1 LTSLSDAGEIGTSI
15 YRIASHRIA
24 HGGDDDDDDDDE
36 GTDRSD
42 KLVLREER
50 GRREKKRRR
59 KTRLDYHATARIFL
73 EFQ

>member
-1 LTSLSDAGEIGTSI
+1 MRIDVTVGRGRDWYLD
-15 YRIASHRIA
+15 RIASHRIA
-24 HGGDDDDDDDDE
+24 HGDDDDD
-36 GTDRSD
+36 GTDRDD

-59 KTRLDYHATARIFL
+59 KTRLDYHATTRNFL